1 MKDMNSSGTRG
12 SPKGFPVLRKPPI
25 VEATFQM
32 NFALKTSLTEKTART
47 FIHQHFPDFKYK
59 ETIYSESIE
68 VKKKTVQDPPETI
81 THQQNWIG
89 VRFVN
94 DNRVITIFS
103 DGFSFGILKPYPSD
117 ESFYS
122 ELSSMSKLFQ
132 ERYAGMPVTRLGL
145 RYINRFAVDGPEHT
159 PDKLFVTSAFPTGE
173 LGDPLKFLYQD
184 VFRDKETGVV
194 VVSNRL
200 YPSNGAETPHATK
213 ALLDIDA
220 SLTPNQVLEEEVLA
234 NAVSSLRAAV
244 NKTFFGSVQDAIIL
258 ELS

>member
-1 MKDMNSSGTRG
+1 MCHSSAIG
-12 SPKGFPVLRKPPI
+12 SPNGFPILRKPPI

-32 NFALKTSLTEKTART
+32 NFALKTSLTEETARA
-47 FIHQHFPDFKYK
+47 FVHEHFPDFKYK
-59 ETIYSESIE
+59 ETLYSESIE
-68 VKKKTVQDPPETI
+68 VKKKTVQEPPETI

-94 DNRVITIFS
+94 DNRIITIFS
-103 DGFSFGILKPYPSD
+103 DGFAFGILKPYPSD
-117 ESFYS
+117 ESFYT

-159 PDKLFVTSAFPTGE
+159 PDKLFALSTFPPGR

-184 VFRDKETGVV
+184 VFRDKETGVI

-200 YPSNGAETPHATK
+200 YPSNGADTPHATK

-220 SLTPNQVLEEEVLA
+220 SLTPNQVLEEEAFA

-244 NKTFFGSVQDAIIL
+244 NKTFFGSVQNAIIS